1 VLCQRPLIEEIAMK
15 RVLSVMLAMA
25 LGVAPVFAGQSKL
38 HKRAEAAALVLY
50 GESASRGV
58 DALSMCT
65 TQAYE
70 KVNDGYLLLTEGHC
84 IDPDE
89 TGAPDD
95 VKYFVGPLGAK
106 SEKDGD
112 PVEVVKWQN
121 DGVVDAAE
129 LHVKTSKYY
138 EVLPLAY
145 QNPQVE
151 EKVFYVGYP
160 KMINKII
167 FEGQVASEVGV
178 VDGPHC
184 EGICKGRIVVQ
195 IGGGPGAS
203 GSAIVS
209 EKTGQIVGLLE
220 GHMYENGV
228 MMVPAQAIR
237 DFLVKPEVKHERKV
251 QEDDQ
256 EVLQ

>member
-1 VLCQRPLIEEIAMK
+1 MRRVFSLLLAIALM
-15 RVLSVMLAMA
+15 
-25 LGVAPVFAGQSKL
+25 VAPAFAGQSKL
-38 HKRAEAAALVLY
+38 HKKAESAALVLY
-50 GESASRGV
+50 GESVSSKV
-58 DALSMCT
+58 DALPICT
-65 TQAYE
+65 AEAYE
-70 KVNDGYLLLTEGHC
+70 RVSDGYLLLTEGHC

-106 SEKDGD
+106 SEKDGE
-112 PVEVVKWQN
+112 PVEVMKWQN
-121 DGVVDAAE
+121 DGEVDAAQ
-129 LHVKTSKYY
+129 LHLKSSKHY

-151 EKVFYVGYP
+151 DKVFYVGYP

-167 FEGQVASEVGV
+167 FVGQVASGVGV
-178 VDGPHC
+178 VDDPRC
-184 EGICKGRIVVQ
+184 QGICKGRIIIQ

-209 EKTGQIVGLLE
+209 EKNGQIVGLLE
-220 GHMYENGV
+220 GHLYENGV

-237 DFLVKPEVKHERKV
+237 SFLVKAEVKHERKI
-251 QEDDQ
+251 QEEDFSFTGKI
-256 EVLQ
+256 